1 MMMKKTGQLLIG
13 SIMLI
18 AITSCGTKQQAP
30 TVSTSESS
38 IPSPKVKTPPPLT
51 TSELSSVAPQ
61 SQTHKIGILLPL
73 TGPQADLGKGLLN
86 AAEMALFESSSSSI
100 ILLPQDTAP
109 GAHQAALKA
118 LNEGAELI
126 LGPVFASEVES
137 VQPLLNARHINLI
150 SFSTDKNVAKKGS
163 FILGLL
169 PSQQIDR
176 IVTFAKEKGLT
187 KIAALTPDDQ
197 YGRLVDQTLK
207 DLELKGDIQ
216 LLGITHY
223 GRGDILEGNP
233 VNTRIIEDVEN
244 YKGKGLQALL
254 IPEGGENLTHLMNL
268 LSSQGP
274 LKILGSG
281 QWDSLQTLKVAHHL
295 KEGYFVSTDPQERKA
310 FELRYQQAYGNTPPR
325 IATLAYD
332 ATALAVALSNQG
344 YTPEKLTLSQGF
356 TGVEGLFR
364 LTPQG
369 LNERGF
375 AILGVTPTGFKTL
388 SAAPHAF

>member
-1 MMMKKTGQLLIG
+1 MKKIGQLFLW
-13 SIMLI
+13 SFIMV
-18 AITSCGTKQQAP
+18 AITSCGTKHQVP
-30 TVSTSESS
+30 TISSSKTS
-38 IPSPKVKTPPPLT
+38 SPKVKTPPPLT
-51 TSELSSVAPQ
+51 TSKLPPLSPQ

-86 AAEMALFESSSSSI
+86 AAEMALFESGSSSI
-100 ILLPQDTAP
+100 VLLPQDTVP

-126 LGPVFASEVES
+126 LGPVFAHEVES
-137 VQPLLNARHINLI
+137 VHPLLSARHINLI
-150 SFSTDKNVAKKGS
+150 SFSTDKNVARNGS

-197 YGRLVDQTLK
+197 YGKLVDQTLR
-207 DLELKGDIQ
+207 DLELKGDIH

-223 GRGDILEGNP
+223 VKGDILEGNP
-233 VNTRIIEDVEN
+233 GNLRIVEDVEN
-244 YKGKGLQALL
+244 YKEKGLQALV

-268 LSSQGP
+268 LASQGS
-274 LKILGSG
+274 LKVLGSG
-281 QWDSLQTLKVAHHL
+281 QWDSPQTLKAAHHL
-295 KEGYFVSTDPQERKA
+295 KEGYFVSTDPQERQA
-310 FELRYQQAYGNTPPR
+310 FERRFEQAYGSRPPR

-332 ATALAVALSNQG
+332 ATALVVALADQG
-344 YTPEKLTLSQGF
+344 YTSEKLTLSQGF

-364 LTPQG
+364 LTSQG

-375 AILGVTPTGFKTL
+375 AILSVTPTGFKTM